1 MWGLPGPDIEPV
13 SPALTSRLLTTGPSG
28 KSRNFYLWTLLVLEF
43 FHGWVVFSFLNSC
56 ISHSFLSRIWPISD
70 LSFWV
75 SQPPLSIKTAL
86 ISTRFRLPTE
96 ADVPTDLCCG
106 SSCTFPVSCGWSIWH
121 THFIWLLKLFFHGVC
136 YRNWG
141 NLLAGISANSLSWAK
156 WSNL

>member
-13 SPALTSRLLTTGPSG
+13 SPALTSRLVTTGPSG

-56 ISHSFLSRIWPISD
+56 LSLSFLSRIWPISD

-106 SSCTFPVSCGWSIWH
+106 SSLYLPSFLWIKHLTH
-121 THFIWLLKLFFHGVC
+121 TLH
-136 YRNWG
+136 
-141 NLLAGISANSLSWAK
+141 LAFKVTLSWSLLQELGQLAFRD
-156 WSNL
+156 LC